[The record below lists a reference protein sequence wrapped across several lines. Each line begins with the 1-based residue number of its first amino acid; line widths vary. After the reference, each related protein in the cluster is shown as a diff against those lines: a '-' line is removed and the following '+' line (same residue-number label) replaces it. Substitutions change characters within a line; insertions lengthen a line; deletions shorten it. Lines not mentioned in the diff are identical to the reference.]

1 MFKEL
6 RNKLLKV
13 YLASDERA
21 KGMGFGR
28 WLEMQ
33 DQTRGEWYEEAYV
46 FIRYIGGDYE

>member
-13 YLASDERA
+13 YFESDERA
-21 KGMGFGR
+21 EGKGFGT

-33 DQTRGEWYEEAYV
+33 NQTRGEWYEEAHV
-46 FIRYIGGDYE
+46 FLRYIGGDYE